1 MTKDSKELFSALTT
15 SAAQFASTIFVP
27 EIAGA
32 VAIASPII
40 QYTVSKCLNRF
51 VKGNINTFDQIDKA
65 KLGCAYCAFCQY
77 VATMEAHNR
86 QLRGASFIDK
96 DVEYSKAEG
105 FMMHLLDCVVK
116 DKEPEKATSYGRIMG
131 EILFSSDDVKD
142 ENIVHIVEPVF
153 ELTMDDIEVL
163 CYFKSN
169 NVCHFGTLDMAVQSS
184 SAFDDYILYHC
195 LSHLLSLNLLVRVN
209 PCSVTKRIENVRLSP
224 IGVLIKD
231 ILNPIV
237 QHTRLQESFNHYNAQ

>member
-1 MTKDSKELFSALTT
+1 MTNDSKELISAVTT
-15 SAAQFASTIFVP
+15 SATQLAAALFVP
-27 EIAGA
+27 EMSGA
-32 VAIASPII
+32 IAIASPII
-40 QYTVSKCLNRF
+40 QYTTLKCLNRF
-51 VKGNINTFDQIDKA
+51 VNGNVDTFDQIDKA
-65 KLGCAYCAFCQY
+65 KLGCAYYAFCQY
-77 VATMEAHNR
+77 VSTMEENNR
-86 QLRGASFIDK
+86 QLRGPSFIDK
-96 DVEYSKAEG
+96 DVEHSKAEG
-105 FMMHLLDCVVK
+105 FMMHLLDCVIK
-116 DKEPEKATSYGRIMG
+116 DKEPEKASSYGRIMG
-131 EILFSSDDVKD
+131 EILFSSDVVKD
-142 ENIVHIVEPVF
+142 EDIVHIVEPVF

-163 CYFKSN
+163 CYFKSD

-231 ILNPIV
+231 ILNPIA